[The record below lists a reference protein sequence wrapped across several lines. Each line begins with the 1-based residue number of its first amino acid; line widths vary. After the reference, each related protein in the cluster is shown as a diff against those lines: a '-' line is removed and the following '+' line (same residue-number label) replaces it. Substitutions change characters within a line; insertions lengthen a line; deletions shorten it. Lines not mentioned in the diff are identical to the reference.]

1 MDSLIETFH
10 IDVKLLLA
18 QIVNFTIVFLV
29 LYFFALKPLLKT
41 MQDRSRKIEK
51 SLDDAEKIEESMKKT
66 EADTRTIITN
76 AKKEA
81 SAIIEMAGKQAE
93 EKKAEIIERAKE
105 EIGQIINKEKAQIMM
120 EKEQTLKEIKTEI
133 TGLVIA
139 VAEKVLGEK
148 VNSKSDEEIIK
159 KAINVNS
166 KK

>member
-10 IDVKLLLA
+10 IDAKLLLA
-18 QIVNFTIVFLV
+18 QIINFTIVFLV
-29 LYFFALKPLLKT
+29 LYFFALKPLLKN
-41 MQDRSRKIEK
+41 MQDRSNKIEK

-66 EADTRTIITN
+66 EADARMIIGN

-93 EKKAEIIERAKE
+93 EKKNEIIDRAKE
-105 EIGQIINKEKAQIMM
+105 EIGQIINKEKREIMA
-120 EKEQTLKEIKTEI
+120 EKEQTLKEIRADI

-148 VNSKSDEEIIK
+148 VNSKSDEEFIK
-159 KAINVNS
+159 KVINQ
-166 KK
+166 K